1 MRQRNRGKMPSWRV
15 GRGIRV
21 PKATTT
27 RLSGDGEI
35 LNRHPIARKIPPGP
49 SARLGSGGNYRE
61 AGSPDLLGK
70 YQGAFSPVSIAQ
82 EGSNRFLRFSVSGQG
97 SGGKDRAE
105 LSQQGYY
112 RAGRR
117 SLQANFRLRIP
128 EGSGVSNNSFYLM
141 QLWQLGGRNPFA
153 GLRMRRGESHEVD
166 FITKSANGGSRQL
179 NKVARFS
186 FVPGQWHSFQMRFRF
201 RPGRNSTMSVAA
213 DGIQIGSWRGRA
225 GTPNVQP
232 IPNRGPTPY
241 YRFKFGIYKRN
252 EPSAG
257 TFTTHFDDML
267 VGTL

>member
-1 MRQRNRGKMPSWRV
+1 MRIQNRRKTSRRRV
-15 GRGIRV
+15 LSRARV
-21 PKATTT
+21 QKATTI
-27 RLSGDGEI
+27 RLTGDGEI
-35 LNRHPIARKIPPGP
+35 LNRHPTAGKIPPGP
-49 SARLGSGGNYRE
+49 SARLGSGGNYIE

-82 EGSNRFLRFSVSGQG
+82 EGSNRFLSFNVSGQG
-97 SGGKDRAE
+97 SGVKDRAE

-112 RAGRR
+112 KAGRT
-117 SLQANFRLRIP
+117 LQADFRLRIP

-153 GLRMRRGESHEVD
+153 GIRMRRGESHEVD
-166 FITKSANGGSRQL
+166 FITKSVNGGSRQL

-186 FVPGQWHSFQMRFRF
+186 FVPGQWHNFQIRFRF
-201 RPGRNSTMSVAA
+201 LPGGNSSMSVAA
-213 DGIQIGSWRGRA
+213 DGNQIGSWMGSA

-257 TFTTHFDDML
+257 AFTTHFDDML

>member
-1 MRQRNRGKMPSWRV
+1 MRNQNRRTMPTWRV
-15 GRGIRV
+15 GRRIRV
-21 PKATTT
+21 PKATTI
-27 RLSGDGEI
+27 RISGDGTI
-35 LNRHPIARKIPPGP
+35 LNRHPTARKIRGGP

-70 YQGAFSPVSIAQ
+70 YQGAFAPVSLGQ
-82 EGSNRFLRFSVSGQG
+82 EGGNRFLSFTVSGQG
-97 SGGKDRAE
+97 SGVKDRAE

-112 RAGRR
+112 KAGRT
-117 SLQANFRLRIP
+117 LEANFRLRIP
-128 EGSGVSNNSFYLM
+128 VGSAPSENSFYLM

-153 GLRMRRGESHEVD
+153 GIRMRRGESHEVD
-166 FITKSANGGSRQL
+166 FITKDASGGSRQL

-201 RPGRNSTMSVAA
+201 RPGRNSSMTVAA
-213 DGIQIGSWRGRA
+213 DGEQLGRWRGRA
-225 GTPNVQP
+225 GTPDVQP

-257 TFTTHFDDML
+257 AFTTHFDDML